1 MEPEDNFDLHS
12 AMHDYYERTDQELR
26 ELMHKAF
33 NLSELISGANPVS
46 SDSTPIGIWPSK
58 SYKDMFTTTKYFSGT
73 DNISHGSGAAGRT
86 ATYMHTVQ
94 TPDEEIEN
102 LNLGIQSISES
113 IKNLVDK
120 KNELIER
127 KTELQKEKGFDPG
140 SIETETVTHHY
151 IGAEGT
157 RLYQM
162 ENAIHKARISM
173 SAVLMSPEFQMV
185 CMVNPS
191 DYTQIRREVEN
202 HAWGTTSAPAGIS
215 SEGFTYAG
223 VEVIPGYY
231 IRTGEFKI
239 LVEPTSIL

>member
-12 AMHDYYERTDQELR
+12 AMHDYYERSDQELR

-127 KTELQKEKGFDPG
+127 KTELQKEKVSDPSG
-140 SIETETVTHHY
+140 LTINAVTHHY
-151 IGAEGT
+151 VGIEGT
-157 RLYQM
+157 MLYQM
-162 ENAIHKARISM
+162 ENAIHSARLKM
-173 SAVLMSPEFQMV
+173 SETLLSPEFQMV

-191 DYTQIRREVEN
+191 DYAEIRRDVES
-202 HAWGTTSAPAGIS
+202 HAWSTTAGPAAIS
-215 SEGFTYAG
+215 REGFTYAG

-231 IRTGEFKI
+231 IRTGDFKI